1 MSGINQIR
9 IYYGQG
15 KVVNGPSRADLGHF
29 PHITV
34 DHPHP
39 ESASIRDLKDWF
51 MAMFQLDANLCSV
64 TVHCLYI
71 TGINP
76 VVYELRV
83 ADRTYKWRKWVE
95 WCRRCNVP
103 LTILVQPCLKE
114 VLCEASS
121 SQPVENESA
130 CYGDVSVDQ
139 LQITEEHETER
150 EQIDVDG
157 LADGGESVEAIVE
170 DLAAVDRNAIHE
182 EENLNMED
190 EMDDDDED
198 DDNLG
203 SQAPIPEEWN
213 RPDQSRMEAMDMQK
227 CSYQYGCSM
236 IQPGQLF
243 SNK

>member
-1 MSGINQIR
+1 
-9 IYYGQG
+9 
-15 KVVNGPSRADLGHF
+15 
-29 PHITV
+29 
-34 DHPHP
+34 
-39 ESASIRDLKDWF
+39 

-139 LQITEEHETER
+139 LQITEEHGTER

-157 LADGGESVEAIVE
+157 LPDGGETV
-170 DLAAVDRNAIHE
+170 
-182 EENLNMED
+182 
-190 EMDDDDED
+190 
-198 DDNLG
+198 
-203 SQAPIPEEWN
+203 
-213 RPDQSRMEAMDMQK
+213 
-227 CSYQYGCSM
+227 
-236 IQPGQLF
+236 
-243 SNK
+243 

>member
-15 KVVNGPSRADLGHF
+15 EVVNGPSRADLGPF

-51 MAMFQLDANLCSV
+51 MAMFQLDANQCSV

-71 TGINP
+71 TGINL

-103 LTILVQPCLKE
+103 LTILVQPCAMYPWRNKHPHQKHYTTLDHV
-114 VLCEASS
+114 VLRRSLHS
-121 SQPVENESA
+121 
-130 CYGDVSVDQ
+130 
-139 LQITEEHETER
+139 
-150 EQIDVDG
+150 
-157 LADGGESVEAIVE
+157 
-170 DLAAVDRNAIHE
+170 
-182 EENLNMED
+182 ME
-190 EMDDDDED
+190 
-198 DDNLG
+198 
-203 SQAPIPEEWN
+203 
-213 RPDQSRMEAMDMQK
+213 
-227 CSYQYGCSM
+227 
-236 IQPGQLF
+236 
-243 SNK
+243 